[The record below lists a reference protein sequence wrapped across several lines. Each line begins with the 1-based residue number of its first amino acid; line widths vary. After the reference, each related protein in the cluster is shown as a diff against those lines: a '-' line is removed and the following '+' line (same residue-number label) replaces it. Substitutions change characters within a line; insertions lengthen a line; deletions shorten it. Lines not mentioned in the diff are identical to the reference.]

1 MKLEKVIIHGFKSF
15 ADKTELHFNQPIT
28 AIVGPNGCGKSNVV
42 DAIKWVL
49 GNQSPKSLRSGQMA
63 DVIFSGCSSRKPSSL
78 AEVVLCFCN
87 VQQPGF
93 EQDNLEIS
101 RRLYRSGES
110 EYLINNKSCRLRD
123 IKNLFLDTGVGVN
136 AYSIIEQG
144 QIEQLLRSSSTDRR
158 LIFEEAAGI
167 SKFKM
172 HKKEALRKLER
183 TEQNL
188 LRLADIVNE
197 VQKQLRSIKLQA
209 GKARNYLEYSQQLK
223 ELRVNYSLSEYHKI
237 VTSAQEKNSILED
250 WQEQFASA
258 AATVAR
264 HDAATG
270 NLAARILETETCISR
285 WDNILVAAR
294 SRIEQQNERIHFQN
308 AKINEL
314 SERKSSAISQERKFR
329 EQIRQL
335 DNELRVCTQEAE
347 QSQKEMTVQ
356 SEYLASI
363 EDTLTQVNRQFAT
376 WQAKLDDEKS
386 GVIDMVRRT
395 AQLHNEI
402 QSLNH
407 YRDNLAGQKTRL
419 FGRASQAQ
427 EQLAQWLIEKAQNQ
441 AKHKDILAILSEMQS
456 SLETKRAEMETVG
469 DHKTATLNKLSEA
482 RQNRSAL
489 TSEVNILR
497 DMEQRRQGV
506 SSAIKTILK
515 DRSTRTRADYIE
527 GIVADVLS
535 AETPYAAA
543 VEAALEG
550 RTDTLLV
557 NSTRRF
563 LEDETIHE
571 KLDGRLSVL
580 CMDRIEPFS
589 NTDDFSEEPG
599 VTGRLVEFVKFDSAY
614 APLAWHLLGRIILVE
629 SLNTAMELS
638 VRYGKEYRFVTPT
651 GQVLLD
657 GCILNTGP
665 VGKASGLISRK
676 SRITQLQEEMAA
688 LNEQIQILEQH
699 LQQAEHKNEHLDE
712 VCKEL
717 RTSIYEANTEKIDVE
732 SRLRMVEQNIKR
744 LGEEQPVLTGEIQL
758 LEEEIHQ
765 SVQKEHD
772 SRQKLEEL
780 EEINAQR
787 NARIEELQR
796 SMESE
801 RQTLQS
807 HNARATE
814 LKILIGRI
822 GEQQKSIRQRI
833 ATLNSQLQQART
845 AAESSRTEMIA
856 CNEQIEQ
863 TQRQILSTESSLC
876 SLYVEKEQ
884 AQKESIGLH
893 GQQEDLS
900 RTQKENEQLLRT
912 ARQEQAEVEQH
923 IHQLQMELSQLSVK
937 EEDLCQRVKEEL
949 QMELAESYKNY
960 QQQET
965 DWDAVREQIAELRG
979 KIERLG
985 NVNVDA
991 IDQQEQLEE
1000 RYQFLATQAEDLNQS
1015 KSQLEQLIERINKES
1030 REKFQTTFEQV
1041 RIHFQE
1047 LFRKLFGGGKA
1058 DIFLENPD
1066 DILDSG
1072 IEIVARPPGKE
1083 NRAISLLSGGEKSM
1097 TAIALLFA
1105 VFLSKPSPFC
1115 ILDEVDAALD
1125 EANNERFNLIV
1136 KQFHG
1141 MSQFII
1147 ITHSKRTMSIAD
1159 MLYGVTMQT
1168 QGISKKISVQFE
1180 HGNVKDASDDSPA
1193 AVA

>member
-63 DVIFSGCSSRKPSSL
+63 DVIFSGCSSRKPSSM
-78 AEVVLCFCN
+78 AEVVLCFN
-87 VQQPGF
+87 GQQLGL
-93 EQDNLEIS
+93 EQDSLEIS
-101 RRLYRSGES
+101 RRLFRSGES

-123 IKNLFLDTGVGVN
+123 IKNLFLDTGIGVN

-144 QIEQLLRSSSTDRR
+144 QIDQLLRSSSADRR

-172 HKKEALRKLER
+172 HKKEAMRKLER

-237 VTSAQEKNSILED
+237 VTSAEEKKQTLADCQER
-250 WQEQFASA
+250 FASA

-294 SRIEQQNERIHFQN
+294 SRIEQQNERIDFLN
-308 AKINEL
+308 GKINEL
-314 SERKSSAISQERKFR
+314 SQRKTNAVSQERKFR

-335 DNELRVCTQEAE
+335 ENDLRVSTQENE
-347 QSQKEMTVQ
+347 QSQREMEAQ
-356 SEYLASI
+356 SDQLASV
-363 EDTLTQVNRQFAT
+363 EETLTQVNRQFAT

-395 AQLHNEI
+395 AHLHNEI

-407 YRDNLAGQKTRL
+407 YRENLAGQKTRL
-419 FGRASQAQ
+419 SGRASQAQ
-427 EQLAQWLIEKAQNQ
+427 EQLTQWLTEKAQNQ
-441 AKHKDILAILSEMQS
+441 AKHKDILSILSQLQN
-456 SLETKRAEMETVG
+456 SLETKRTEMEALG
-469 DHKTATLNKLSEA
+469 GQKAATLNKLSEA
-482 RQNRSAL
+482 RQHRSAL
-489 TSEVNILR
+489 TSESNILR

-515 DRSTRTRADYIE
+515 DRDGSLKADYIE

-535 AETPYAAA
+535 AKSSYAAA

-557 NSTRRF
+557 NSTRQF
-563 LEDETIHE
+563 LEDQKIHE

-589 NTDDFSEEPG
+589 NTDDFSEEPQ
-599 VTGRLVEFVKFDSAY
+599 VTGRLAQFVKFDSAY
-614 APLAWHLLGRIILVE
+614 APLVWHLLGNIILVE

-638 VRYGKEYRFVTPT
+638 VRFGKRYRFVTPT
-651 GQVLLD
+651 GEVLLD

-676 SRITQLQEEMAA
+676 SRITQLDEEMAS
-688 LNEQIQILEQH
+688 LNEQIRSLEQH
-699 LQQAEHKNEHLDE
+699 LEQAEHKNEHLDE

-744 LGEEQPVLTGEIQL
+744 LGEEQPVLIEEIQL
-758 LEEEIHQ
+758 LEEEIRQ

-772 SRQKLEEL
+772 SRQKLQEL

-796 SMESE
+796 SLDAE
-801 RQTLQS
+801 RRTLQS

-822 GEQQKSIRQRI
+822 GEQQKSIRQRT
-833 ATLNSQLQQART
+833 ATLNSQIQQART
-845 AAESSRTEMIA
+845 AAESSRTEMIT
-856 CNEQIEQ
+856 CNEQVEQ
-863 TQRQILSTESSLC
+863 TQRHILTTESSLC
-876 SLYVEKEQ
+876 SLYIEKEQ
-884 AQKESIGLH
+884 AQKESIALH
-893 GQQEDLS
+893 AQQQELS
-900 RTQKENEQLLRT
+900 CQQKENEQLLRT
-912 ARQEQAEVEQH
+912 SRQEQTEVEQQL
-923 IHQLQMELSQLSVK
+923 HQIQMELSQLSVK

-949 QMELAESYKNY
+949 QMELADSYKNY
-960 QQQET
+960 RQQET

-991 IDQQEQLEE
+991 IDQQQQLED

-1015 KSQLEQLIERINKES
+1015 KSQLEQLIEKINTES

-1058 DIFLENPD
+1058 DVFLENPD

-1072 IEIVARPPGKE
+1072 IEIMARPPGKE

-1136 KQFHG
+1136 KQFHD

-1180 HGNVKDASDDSPA
+1180 HGNLKDSSDSPA

>member
-63 DVIFSGCSSRKPSSL
+63 DVIFSGCSSRKSSGM

-87 VQQPGF
+87 VQGVGL

-101 RRLYRSGES
+101 RRLFRSGES

-123 IKNLFLDTGVGVN
+123 IKNLFLDTGIGVN

-144 QIEQLLRSSSTDRR
+144 QIDQLLRSSSTDRR
-158 LIFEEAAGI
+158 IIFEEAAGI

-172 HKKEALRKLER
+172 HKKEALRKLDR

-209 GKARNYLEYSQQLK
+209 GKARSYLEYSQRLK
-223 ELRVNYSLSEYHKI
+223 ELRVNYSLAEYHKI
-237 VTSAQEKNSILED
+237 VTGADEKKEILAN
-250 WQEQFASA
+250 WQERFASA
-258 AATVAR
+258 AAAVAR
-264 HDAATG
+264 YDAATG
-270 NLAARILETETCISR
+270 KLSTQILETETCISR
-285 WDNILVAAR
+285 WDNTLVAAR
-294 SRIEQQNERIHFQN
+294 SRIEQQNERISFLN

-314 SERKSSAISQERKFR
+314 TQRKTTAISQERKFR
-329 EQIRQL
+329 EQIRL
-335 DNELRVCTQEAE
+335 LENDLEVSTQEME
-347 QSQKEMTVQ
+347 QSQKELTVQ
-356 SEYLASI
+356 REQLSTVE
-363 EDTLTQVNRQFAT
+363 ETLSQVNRRFAT

-419 FGRASQAQ
+419 SGRASLAQ

-441 AKHKDILAILSEMQS
+441 AKHNDILSVLSELQS
-456 SLETKRAEMETVG
+456 GLETKRTEMETVG
-469 DHKTATLNKLSEA
+469 GQKATTLNKLSEA
-482 RQNRSAL
+482 RQQRSAL
-489 TSEVNILR
+489 MSEANILR

-506 SSAIKTILK
+506 SSAIKNILK
-515 DRSTRTRADYIE
+515 EHDRSSKADYIE

-535 AETPYAAA
+535 AKTHYAAA

-550 RTDTLLV
+550 RTDTLLI
-557 NSTRRF
+557 NNTRRF
-563 LEDETIHE
+563 LEDASIHE
-571 KLDGRLSVL
+571 KLEGRLSVL
-580 CMDRIEPFS
+580 CMDRIEPFAD
-589 NTDDFSEEPG
+589 TADFAEEPG
-599 VTGRLVEFVKFDSAY
+599 VTGRLSQFVKFDSPY

-629 SLNTAMELS
+629 SLNIAMELS
-638 VRYGKEYRFVTPT
+638 VRFGKQYRFVTPT
-651 GQVLLD
+651 GEVLVD

-676 SRITQLQEEMAA
+676 SRITQLDEEMTS
-688 LNEQIQILEQH
+688 LQSHILQLEQN
-699 LQQAEHKNEHLDE
+699 LEQAEHKNEHLDE
-712 VCKEL
+712 LCKEL

-744 LGEEQPVLTGEIQL
+744 LSDEQPVLAGEIQL
-758 LEEEIHQ
+758 LEEEIRQ

-772 SRQKLEEL
+772 SRQKLQEL
-780 EEINAQR
+780 EEINSQR
-787 NARIEELQR
+787 AARIEELQR
-796 SMESE
+796 SLESE
-801 RQTLQS
+801 RQTLQNHS
-807 HNARATE
+807 VEATE
-814 LKILIGRI
+814 LKIQIGRI
-822 GEQQKSIRQRI
+822 GEQQKSIRQRT
-833 ATLNSQLQQART
+833 AALSSQIQQACTT
-845 AAESSRTEMIA
+845 AETSRTEILT
-856 CNEQIEQ
+856 CDEQVEQ
-863 TQRQILSTESSLC
+863 TQRHILTTESSLC

-884 AQKESIGLH
+884 AQKESLRLH
-893 GQQEDLS
+893 AEQDELS
-900 RTQKENEQLLRT
+900 CRQKENEQMLRCS
-912 ARQEQAEVEQH
+912 RSEQTEIEQQT
-923 IHQLQMELSQLSVK
+923 HQIEMELSQLAVK
-937 EEDLCQRVKEEL
+937 EEDLCQRVREEL
-949 QMELAESYKNY
+949 QMELADAYKNY
-960 QQQET
+960 QQQEM
-965 DWDAVREQIAELRG
+965 DWEAVREEITELRN
-979 KIERLG
+979 KIDRLG

-991 IDQQEQLEE
+991 IDQQQQLEE
-1000 RYQFLATQAEDLNQS
+1000 RYQFLAAQAEDLNQS

-1030 REKFQTTFEQV
+1030 REKFLTTFEQV

-1058 DIFLENPD
+1058 DIFLENPE

-1083 NRAISLLSGGEKSM
+1083 TRTISLLSGGEKSM

-1105 VFLSKPSPFC
+1105 VFHSKPSPFC

-1136 KQFHG
+1136 QQFQE

-1159 MLYGVTMQT
+1159 MLYGITMQT
-1168 QGISKKISVQFE
+1168 QGISKKISVQFT
-1180 HGNVKDASDDSPA
+1180 HGNLQDSSESPA